1 MKLNKTVYG
10 LRPQDLVRT
19 ELLCLVAHLDATGN
33 VDQDVYEAI
42 IKVTLNNCIRLLE
55 GKGDDD

>member
-1 MKLNKTVYG
+1 MRVNM
-10 LRPQDLVRT
+10 RPQDLVRT
-19 ELLCLVAHLDATGN
+19 ELLCLIAHLDATGG

-55 GKGDDD
+55 SDND